1 MGMSS
6 SESATALKRTVIIA
20 IFAAVAVVL
29 SLVEAQIPLSGM
41 GLVPGA
47 KLGLAN
53 IMILTC
59 IFFLRG
65 RDAFL
70 LVVLKTL
77 LTAFILGTFSSLLF
91 SLFGSLFSFVVM
103 FLLMLIGGKQLSL
116 IGISI
121 AGGVAHN
128 IGQLLAASMVFASL
142 SIFYYLPMLL
152 ITGVVTGVA
161 VGFAVRYLV
170 TSLSKIS
177 LFEEFLDDPGDAAKG

>member
-1 MGMSS
+1 MPMSS
-6 SESATALKRTVIIA
+6 KESATALKRTVIIA

-29 SLVEAQIPLSGM
+29 SIVEAQIPLSGM

-65 RDAFL
+65 RDAFM
-70 LVVLKTL
+70 LVILKTL

-103 FLLMLIGGKQLSL
+103 YLLMLVGGKKLSL

-128 IGQLLAASMVFASL
+128 IGQLIAASMVFASL
-142 SIFYYLPMLL
+142 SIFFYLPMLL
-152 ITGVVTGVA
+152 ITGVVTGIA
-161 VGFAVRYLV
+161 IGFAVRYLV
-170 TSLSKIS
+170 ASLSKIS
-177 LFEEFLDDPGDAAKG
+177 LFEEFLD

>member
-1 MGMSS
+1 MPMSS

-20 IFAAVAVVL
+20 IFAAIAVVL
-29 SLVEAQIPLSGM
+29 SLIEAQIPLSGM
-41 GLVPGA
+41 MVPGA

-59 IFFLRG
+59 INFLRG

-70 LVVLKTL
+70 LVILKTL
-77 LTAFILGTFSSLLF
+77 LTAFLLGTFSSLLF

-103 FLLMLIGGKQLSL
+103 FVLMLISGKGKSISL

-121 AGGVAHN
+121 AGGIAHN
-128 IGQLLAASMVFASL
+128 IGQLLAASMVFSSL

-152 ITGVVTGVA
+152 ITGVVTGIA
-161 VGFAVRYLV
+161 VGYAVRYLV
-170 TSLSKIS
+170 ASLSKIS
-177 LFEEFLDDPGDAAKG
+177 LFEDLDC

>member
-20 IFAAVAVVL
+20 IFSAVAVVL
-29 SLVEAQIPLSGM
+29 SLIEAQIPLAQL

-59 IFFLRG
+59 IYFLRG

-70 LVVLKTL
+70 LVILKTL
-77 LTAFILGTFSSLLF
+77 LTAFLLGTFSSLLF
-91 SLFGSLFSFVVM
+91 SLLGSLFSFVVM
-103 FLLMLIGGKQLSL
+103 FLLMLVSSKQISL

-152 ITGVVTGVA
+152 IAGVVTGIA
-161 VGFAVRYLV
+161 VGYAVRYLV
-170 TSLSKIS
+170 ASLSKIS
-177 LFEEFLDDPGDAAKG
+177 IFEEFLDDPADASKG

>member
-1 MGMSS
+1 MPMSS

-29 SLVEAQIPLSGM
+29 SLIEAQIPLSGM

-59 IFFLRG
+59 IYFLRG
-65 RDAFL
+65 RDAL
-70 LVVLKTL
+70 MLVILKTL
-77 LTAFILGTFSSLLF
+77 LTAFLLGTFSSLMF
-91 SLFGSLFSFVVM
+91 SLFGSLFSFIVM
-103 FLLMLIGGKQLSL
+103 FVLMLLSGKGKSISL

-121 AGGVAHN
+121 AGGIAHN

-152 ITGVVTGVA
+152 ITGVVTGIA
-161 VGFAVRYLV
+161 VGYAVRYLV
-170 TSLSKIS
+170 ASLSKIS
-177 LFEEFLDDPGDAAKG
+177 LFEEFLD